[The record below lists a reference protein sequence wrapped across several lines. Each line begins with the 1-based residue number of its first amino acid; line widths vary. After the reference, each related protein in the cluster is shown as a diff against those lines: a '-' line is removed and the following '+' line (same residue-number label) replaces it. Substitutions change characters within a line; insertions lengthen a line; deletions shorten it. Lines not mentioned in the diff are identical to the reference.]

1 MKKSFGITVV
11 IIFATLLASG
21 ILFIYYDSPVSA
33 DPAEGVIVEIG
44 KGETLRSISENLAEK
59 KLIRSPFLLQI
70 ISRIKGTDMKMKSGQ
85 YSIRSSMSTLSIHN
99 LIVSGSGLLYKIT
112 VPEGLTSSRISLIME
127 KNRIS
132 SAAEFINAVNDK
144 EIIAKFNINSD
155 SLEGYLFP
163 DSYLFPQNYP
173 AGKVVTFM
181 VENFFRQL
189 ESIYPG
195 YRTLLAEEI
204 REKITIAS
212 IVEREYRVE
221 KEAPLIASVFFN
233 RINKKIPLGS
243 CATVEYVITEIQ
255 KKPHPEFLTYDDI
268 AIASPYNTY
277 IHRGLPPSPISN
289 PGRIAINAAFNPA
302 ESDFLY
308 FLLKDRTS
316 GEHFFS
322 RKLSEHNEARVL
334 YLKK

>member
-1 MKKSFGITVV
+1 LKKSFGITAV
-11 IIFATLLASG
+11 IILAILLASG
-21 ILFIYYDSPVSA
+21 ILFLYYDSPVSA
-33 DPAEGVIVEIG
+33 GPEEGVIVEIG
-44 KGETLRSISENLAEK
+44 KGQTLRSISENLAEK
-59 KLIRSPFLLQI
+59 NLIRSPFLLQI
-70 ISRIKGTDMKMKSGQ
+70 ISRLKGTDMKMKSGQ
-85 YSIRSSMSTLSIHN
+85 YSIRSSMSTLAIHN
-99 LIVSGSGLLYKIT
+99 LIVSGSGLLYKVTI
-112 VPEGLTSSRISLIME
+112 PEGLTSSRISLIME

-132 SAAEFINAVNDK
+132 SADEFINAVHNK
-144 EIIAKFNINSD
+144 EIIEKFNINSD

-173 AGKVVTFM
+173 AEKVVTFM

-189 ESIYPG
+189 ESIYPE
-195 YRTLLAEEI
+195 YRKLLAEEI
-204 REKITIAS
+204 REKIIIAS

-233 RINKKIPLGS
+233 RIDKRIPLGS

-302 ESDFLY
+302 ESDYLY